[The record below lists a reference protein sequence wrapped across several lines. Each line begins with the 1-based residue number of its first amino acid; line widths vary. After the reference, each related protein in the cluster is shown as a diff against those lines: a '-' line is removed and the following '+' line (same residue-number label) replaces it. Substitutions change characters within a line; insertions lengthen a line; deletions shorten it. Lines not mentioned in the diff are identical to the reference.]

1 MMISVVVLEK
11 ITVFA
16 ERDVIPSNIMPTVR
30 KKNRRKGSMELTRFV
45 WLEAGLLTATNGPG
59 LL

>member
-1 MMISVVVLEK
+1 VLEK

-16 ERDVIPSNIMPTVR
+16 ERDVIQSNIMLTVR
-30 KKNRRKGSMELTRFV
+30 KKNSWKGSMELIHFV
-45 WLEAGLLTATNGPG
+45 WLEAGPLTATNGLG

>member
-1 MMISVVVLEK
+1 MLEK

-16 ERDVIPSNIMPTVR
+16 ERDVMPSNIMPTVR

-45 WLEAGLLTATNGPG
+45 WLEAGPLTATNGPG